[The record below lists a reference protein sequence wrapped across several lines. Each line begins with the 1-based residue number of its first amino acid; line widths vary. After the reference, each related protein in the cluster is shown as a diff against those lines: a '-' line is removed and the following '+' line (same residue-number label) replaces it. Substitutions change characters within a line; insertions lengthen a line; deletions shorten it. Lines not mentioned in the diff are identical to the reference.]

1 MFFLRRDDDD
11 LLARERERE
20 RESGKRTLLF
30 LPSFLLF
37 VRKRERKR
45 VQNQPFFPLQLQRGV
60 KNARVVVHVE
70 MANFIP
76 PSIRHSVHTVVKS
89 AVEFITPIP
98 TGSSQFLENGT
109 LTPEDFVKAGDYLV
123 ETCPTWQ
130 WKKSS
135 SRETRKKYLPE
146 EKQYLATRNVPCRK
160 RAKAMEEY
168 CGKEVALSGEDE
180 GWVEAGNKEAPSS
193 QRADGDDDDLDDD
206 DGEGGNGEGEDGVV
220 DEIPDISRVNVEDN
234 DRDDDND
241 GDDDDESIPDMED
254 VDEDDAI
261 LIAAPKKEKNNEDL
275 LRTRTYDVSITWD
288 KYYQTPRVWLNGY
301 DEQRNSLPPKLVYED
316 ISADHAKKTVTIDP
330 HPHTNVSSAS
340 VHPCKHASV
349 MKKLVKMMTTST
361 GGGGGDG
368 EEEEE
373 EEEEEEKP
381 SVERYLIVFLKFM
394 QSAMPTIEYDFTT
407 NG

>member
-1 MFFLRRDDDD
+1 VVERARFKGE
-11 LLARERERE
+11 RERERE
-20 RESGKRTLLF
+20 REFKIIIQSFFFPHTVTQKKSKKRT
-30 LPSFLLF
+30 
-37 VRKRERKR
+37 
-45 VQNQPFFPLQLQRGV
+45 RGV
-60 KNARVVVHVE
+60 CFARNVE

-89 AVEFITPIP
+89 AVESITSVP

-135 SRETRKKYLPE
+135 ARETRKKYLPE

-193 QRADGDDDDLDDD
+193 RRADGDDDDLDDDDD

-241 GDDDDESIPDMED
+241 GDDDDDESIPDMED

-361 GGGGGDG
+361 AGGGGDG

>member
-1 MFFLRRDDDD
+1 
-11 LLARERERE
+11 
-20 RESGKRTLLF
+20 
-30 LPSFLLF
+30 
-37 VRKRERKR
+37 
-45 VQNQPFFPLQLQRGV
+45 
-60 KNARVVVHVE
+60 

-89 AVEFITPIP
+89 AVESITSVP

-193 QRADGDDDDLDDD
+193 RRADGDDDDLDDDDD

-241 GDDDDESIPDMED
+241 GDDDDDESIPDMED

>member
-1 MFFLRRDDDD
+1 MVG
-11 LLARERERE
+11 ARAKEGEREKE
-20 RESGKRTLLF
+20 RETSFLF
-30 LPSFLLF
+30 FSFLLC
-37 VRKRERKR
+37 VRKRERES
-45 VQNQPFFPLQLQRGV
+45 VQNHPFCSITVTKRRV
-60 KNARVVVHVE
+60 KNARELFCTNVE

-76 PSIRHSVHTVVKS
+76 PSIRHSVHTAVKS
-89 AVEFITPIP
+89 AVESITSVP

-123 ETCPTWQ
+123 ETCPTWR

-135 SRETRKKYLPE
+135 ARETRKKYLPE

-193 QRADGDDDDLDDD
+193 QRADGDDDDLDDDD

-361 GGGGGDG
+361 GGEGGDG

>member
-1 MFFLRRDDDD
+1 
-11 LLARERERE
+11 
-20 RESGKRTLLF
+20 
-30 LPSFLLF
+30 
-37 VRKRERKR
+37 
-45 VQNQPFFPLQLQRGV
+45 
-60 KNARVVVHVE
+60 

-89 AVEFITPIP
+89 AVESITSVP

-135 SRETRKKYLPE
+135 ARETRKKYLPE

-193 QRADGDDDDLDDD
+193 RRADGDDDDLDDDDD

-241 GDDDDESIPDMED
+241 DDDDDDESIPDMED

-261 LIAAPKKEKNNEDL
+261 LIAAPKKEKNCNERARRVCETHLCLIFDIFDFTPVKLHTHDGFMKERRRHDIISPLSLSLSFSSFSILKRSLRIINLFSFLSFSFSLRL
-275 LRTRTYDVSITWD
+275 LFFAGFSVFVVFFFFFIS
-288 KYYQTPRVWLNGY
+288 
-301 DEQRNSLPPKLVYED
+301 SLP
-316 ISADHAKKTVTIDP
+316 
-330 HPHTNVSSAS
+330 HPSS
-340 VHPCKHASV
+340 HDWRQRHRRW
-349 MKKLVKMMTTST
+349 
-361 GGGGGDG
+361 
-368 EEEEE
+368 
-373 EEEEEEKP
+373 KP
-381 SVERYLIVFLKFM
+381 YWTRRFVRRVRNRYRSNLL
-394 QSAMPTIEYDFTT
+394 
-407 NG
+407 

>member
-1 MFFLRRDDDD
+1 
-11 LLARERERE
+11 
-20 RESGKRTLLF
+20 
-30 LPSFLLF
+30 
-37 VRKRERKR
+37 
-45 VQNQPFFPLQLQRGV
+45 
-60 KNARVVVHVE
+60 

-76 PSIRHSVHTVVKS
+76 ANIRHSVHTVFKS
-89 AVEFITPIP
+89 AVETALPIP
-98 TGSSQFLENGT
+98 SGSAQFLEKGT
-109 LTPEDFVKAGDYLV
+109 LTPEDFVKAGDYLC

-130 WKKSS
+130 WRRSDSANNRKS
-135 SRETRKKYLPE
+135 YLPE
-146 EKQYLATRNVPCRK
+146 EKQYLVTRNVPCRK

-168 CGKEVALSGEDE
+168 CGKEVALDGEDD
-180 GWVEAGNKEAPSS
+180 GWVEAGNAVVP
-193 QRADGDDDDLDDD
+193 G
-206 DGEGGNGEGEDGVV
+206 GEGGTKMNTTGEEGTEGAVV
-220 DEIPDISRVNVEDN
+220 EEEIPDISRVNVGDDEDN
-234 DRDDDND
+234 DGDDD

-301 DEQRNSLPPKLVYED
+301 DEQKNSLAPKSVYED

-330 HPHTNVSSAS
+330 HPYTNVSSAS

-349 MKKLVKMMTTST
+349 MKKLVKMMAST
-361 GGGGGDG
+361 KNDGGDG
-368 EEEEE
+368 EDED
-373 EEEEEEKP
+373 EEKP
-381 SVERYLIVFLKFM
+381 SVERYLVVFLKFM

>member
-1 MFFLRRDDDD
+1 VVG
-11 LLARERERE
+11 ARSNKGERE
-20 RESGKRTLLF
+20 
-30 LPSFLLF
+30 
-37 VRKRERKR
+37 RKRER
-45 VQNQPFFPLQLQRGV
+45 VQNHHPKFFLSTVTKRSV
-60 KNARVVVHVE
+60 KNARGVCFAQNVE

-89 AVEFITPIP
+89 AVESITSVP

-135 SRETRKKYLPE
+135 ARETRKKYLPE

-193 QRADGDDDDLDDD
+193 RRADGDDDDLDDDD

-241 GDDDDESIPDMED
+241 GDDDDDESIPDMED

>member
-1 MFFLRRDDDD
+1 MRK
-11 LLARERERE
+11 RE
-20 RESGKRTLLF
+20 RES
-30 LPSFLLF
+30 
-37 VRKRERKR
+37 
-45 VQNQPFFPLQLQRGV
+45 VQNHPFCSITVTKRRV
-60 KNARVVVHVE
+60 KNAHELFCTNVE

-76 PSIRHSVHTVVKS
+76 PSIRHSVHTAVKS
-89 AVEFITPIP
+89 AVESITSVP

-206 DGEGGNGEGEDGVV
+206 DDGEGGNGEGEDGVV

-241 GDDDDESIPDMED
+241 GDDDDDESIPDMED

>member
-1 MFFLRRDDDD
+1 MVKS
-11 LLARERERE
+11 ARAKGEREKE
-20 RESGKRTLLF
+20 RETSFLF
-30 LPSFLLF
+30 FSFLLC
-37 VRKRERKR
+37 VRKRERES
-45 VQNQPFFPLQLQRGV
+45 VQNHPFCSITVTKRRV
-60 KNARVVVHVE
+60 KNARELFCTNVE

-76 PSIRHSVHTVVKS
+76 PSIRHSVHTAVKS
-89 AVEFITPIP
+89 AVESITSVP

-123 ETCPTWQ
+123 ETCPTWR

-135 SRETRKKYLPE
+135 ARETRKKYLPE

-206 DGEGGNGEGEDGVV
+206 DDGEGGNGEGEDGVV

-241 GDDDDESIPDMED
+241 GDDDDDESIPDMED
-254 VDEDDAI
+254 VEEEDAI

-288 KYYQTPRVWLNGY
+288 LYYQTPRVWLNGY
-301 DEQRNSLPPKLVYED
+301 DEQKNSLAPKSVYED

-349 MKKLVKMMTTST
+349 MKKLVKMITS
-361 GGGGGDG
+361 G
-368 EEEEE
+368 EEEN
-373 EEEEEEKP
+373 EKL
-381 SVERYLIVFLKFM
+381 SVERYLVVFLKFM